1 MVKDCRLLRYL
12 GHVLTQQH
20 IAQQTTTQIEE
31 REEGGGAARQNWAEP
46 KREYINNN
54 MINSES

>member
-20 IAQQTTTQIEE
+20 ITQQTTTQTEE

-46 KREYINNN
+46 KREYIK
-54 MINSES
+54 ITT